1 MVVVR
6 ADVSDKVGNVI
17 SDVVGE
23 VILVEAEEVIC
34 VVGTEVVVESRGTE
48 VVRGPDVVGE

>member
-6 ADVSDKVGNVI
+6 ADVIDGVGDVI